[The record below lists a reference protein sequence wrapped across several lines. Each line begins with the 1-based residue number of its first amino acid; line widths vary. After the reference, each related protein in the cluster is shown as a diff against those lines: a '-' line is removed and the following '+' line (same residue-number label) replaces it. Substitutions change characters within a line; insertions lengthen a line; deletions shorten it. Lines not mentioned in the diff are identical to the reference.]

1 MAEITCQRQYI
12 GADVFISWIGEADQ
26 FCKMNFSNILV
37 LHGIAYLKS
46 QLDAPIY
53 WRSYSCGE
61 HFYPALPIHPD
72 IA

>member
-1 MAEITCQRQYI
+1 
-12 GADVFISWIGEADQ
+12 
-26 FCKMNFSNILV
+26 MNFSNIWG

-53 WRSYSCGE
+53 WRSYGCDCEE